1 MSQIILESSHLN
13 IFYHTINSTCP
24 PPAHTSDISVI
35 CPFFQ
40 PVQQPVSRSISDTT
54 MTKSTGTVRK
64 LMRSSTDRFDLRGCK
79 VVQKE
84 CSIIEISA
92 ALQDNS
98 LVKGWNLL
106 KDETDVIAMSIVEIM
121 LGIGFAVEHMPLD
134 GEKQHGENSVY

>member
-1 MSQIILESSHLN
+1 
-13 IFYHTINSTCP
+13 
-24 PPAHTSDISVI
+24 
-35 CPFFQ
+35 
-40 PVQQPVSRSISDTT
+40 

-64 LMRSSTDRFDLRGCK
+64 LMRSSTDGFNLRGCK

-84 CSIIEISA
+84 CYTIEISA

-106 KDETDVIAMSIVEIM
+106 KDETDVIARSIVEIM

-134 GEKQHGENSVY
+134 DSQPQDKLLNHQMDSDIPGYNMTEICEVRALNLSH